1 MDPKLVEQAK
11 NLAEVRL
18 EQQNMSDEMI
28 SKNMEIID
36 TMFQP
41 IPLAAL
47 VLFVTLL
54 SVLIIGAILGFFLKK
69 ERNVF
74 DV

>member
-1 MDPKLVEQAK
+1 VEQAK